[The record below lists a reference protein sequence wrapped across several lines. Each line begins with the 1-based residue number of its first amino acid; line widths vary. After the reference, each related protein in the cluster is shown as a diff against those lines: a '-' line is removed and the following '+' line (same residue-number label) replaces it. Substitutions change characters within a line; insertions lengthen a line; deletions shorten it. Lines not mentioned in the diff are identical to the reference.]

1 MPTVKF
7 KDISRF
13 VGVEDF
19 LFGGSVQGND
29 IYGHYFREE
38 WEGFHCV
45 HEEGQKGFEDFKD
58 CIKNLLEDYGVD
70 TELQCVER
78 GKDTFNFKMPPEE
91 HLKGYYLRK
100 NRSYGLVCFP
110 KDVGH
115 ILDLVRRTHNS
126 SKVFGFRGY
135 SAHCLLNCDFIRIE
149 DGCLWKIRS
158 FNHFERGNVNL
169 YGGHA
174 IRRLETRG
182 IKC

>member
-91 HLKGYYLRK
+91 HLKGYYK
-100 NRSYGLVCFP
+100 EYIISPIEEFNS
-110 KDVGH
+110 KEEAEKW
-115 ILDLVRRTHNS
+115 ILNWLGKACEGTVRRLLTLDYLWEEGYLVEWEGNFLVTMKNALTVYS
-126 SKVFGFRGY
+126 IIEGF
-135 SAHCLLNCDFIRIE
+135 E
-149 DGCLWKIRS
+149 
-158 FNHFERGNVNL
+158 EEEEEEEEEVN
-169 YGGHA
+169 
-174 IRRLETRG
+174 
-182 IKC
+182 